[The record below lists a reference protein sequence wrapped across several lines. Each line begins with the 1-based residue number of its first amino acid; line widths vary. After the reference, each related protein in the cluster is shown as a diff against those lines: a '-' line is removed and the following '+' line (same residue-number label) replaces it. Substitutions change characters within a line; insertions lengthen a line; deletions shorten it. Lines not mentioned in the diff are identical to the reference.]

1 MSRYLKF
8 IISIGALMYVGKNIH
23 KKTIKKISNHQKVY
37 CYRCFVD
44 SVSAKN
50 PGDKFHETL

>member
-1 MSRYLKF
+1 MSTYLKF
-8 IISIGALMYVGKNIH
+8 IISISVFMYIGKNLH
-23 KKTIKKISNHQKVY
+23 KKTIKKFFNHQKNY
-37 CYRCFVD
+37 CYRCFAD